1 MVKRF
6 TRILQHG
13 EILPDKWDPTMLTAK
28 KRSSRY
34 MQEELSG
41 KDLEKDKCK
50 CIFPINIT

>member
-1 MVKRF
+1 M
-6 TRILQHG
+6 
-13 EILPDKWDPTMLTAK
+13 LPDKWDPTMLTAT

-34 MQEELSG
+34 MQEESSE